1 MSNSAIMHYTFI
13 LKNDKTK
20 NYRLISQLLIF
31 FNLLG
36 FIFLLINSEE
46 RILKNLLLLFSIL
59 ITGAYT
65 FFSVLEWFSKKT
77 IPDSWHRII
86 FGLCAI
92 SWFLKGYWWLSIL
105 LVVFVLIDIL
115 AHRKLIVTIS
125 EKIIRLPSIFKKD
138 VEWNELNNLILKD
151 ELLTI
156 DFKNNKLF
164 QHIITNSED
173 DVDEKEFND
182 FCKSRLSI

>member
-1 MSNSAIMHYTFI
+1 M
-13 LKNDKTK
+13 
-20 NYRLISQLLIF
+20 
-31 FNLLG
+31 
-36 FIFLLINSEE
+36 INSEE
-46 RILKNLLLLFSIL
+46 RIFKNLLVLFSIL
-59 ITGAYT
+59 VTGVYT
-65 FFSVLEWFSKKT
+65 LFSVIEWISKKT
-77 IPDSWHRII
+77 FSGSWHRFI
-86 FGLCAI
+86 FVFCAI
-92 SWFLKGYWWLSIL
+92 SWLKEEYWWLSIL
-105 LVVFVLIDIL
+105 LVVFVLFDIL

-125 EKIIRLPSIFKKD
+125 EKKITLPSIFKKE

-182 FCKSRLSI
+182 FCKTRLTIDDRR